1 MSVLDRHCFF
11 FVFIFSKIVTNTE
24 DMSIPLHLVSPY
36 LCNIGRINKLK
47 NMKKLF
53 LIPLMLLATFMLTAA
68 CSEDE
73 PLTDEQEQTTPEKDD
88 GEEGGNVEGGNG
100 RYLVLYCSRTG
111 NTERMAQTIQSALD
125 CDMIVV
131 EPETPY
137 EDDYNVML
145 DRAQVEL
152 DAIAQGNYPAITT
165 SVESFDTYDIVFI
178 GYPIWYSHIATP
190 MQTFLHNHADLLAGK
205 RIALFAS
212 SGSSG
217 IGTSERDAATLV
229 PDAVFEESLLLTSS
243 TLGSMATRIP
253 QWLESLGASREE
265 PDTPD
270 AASLHINIIVGEQTI
285 TATMEDNGA
294 ARDFLSRLPLEVTLE
309 DYNNGTEKIF
319 YPDPELNLDDT
330 PRGCAPVAGDITIYE
345 PWGNVAIFCRDW
357 SESSSLIKIGHI
369 DGDGISLLQ
378 GTESMNVRF
387 ERQ

>member
-1 MSVLDRHCFF
+1 
-11 FVFIFSKIVTNTE
+11 
-24 DMSIPLHLVSPY
+24 MSILLRLVSPY

-53 LIPLMLLATFMLTAA
+53 LIPLMLLATFMLTTA

-73 PLTDEQEQTTPEKDD
+73 PLTDGQEQTTPGEDD
-88 GEEGGNVEGGNG
+88 EENENEGNESDQGGNVDGTNG

-137 EDDYNVML
+137 EDDYNAML
-145 DRAQVEL
+145 DRAQTEL

-165 SVESFDTYDIVFI
+165 SMESFDAYDIVFI

-205 RIALFAS
+205 HIALFAS

-243 TLGSMATRIP
+243 TLGNMATRIP
-253 QWLESLGASREE
+253 QWLESLDASRE
-265 PDTPD
+265 DSDNPD
-270 AASLHINIIVGEQTI
+270 AASLNINIIVGNQTI

-309 DYNNGTEKIF
+309 DYNSGTEKIF

-330 PRGCAPVAGDITIYE
+330 PRGCAPIAGDITIYE

-357 SESSSLIKIGHI
+357 SESNSLFKIGHI
-369 DGDGISLLQ
+369 DDDGINLLQ
-378 GTESMNVRF
+378 GTESVNVRF

>member
-1 MSVLDRHCFF
+1 
-11 FVFIFSKIVTNTE
+11 
-24 DMSIPLHLVSPY
+24 
-36 LCNIGRINKLK
+36 
-47 NMKKLF
+47 MKKLF

-68 CSEDE
+68 CSEDN
-73 PLTDEQEQTTPEKDD
+73 PPTDGQEQTTPGEDD
-88 GEEGGNVEGGNG
+88 GEEGNEGNNEEGGNVEGGNG

-111 NTERMAQTIQSALD
+111 NTERMAQTIQSTLD

-137 EDDYNVML
+137 EDDYNAML
-145 DRAQVEL
+145 DRAQAEL
-152 DAIAQGNYPAITT
+152 AAIRQGNYPVITT
-165 SVESFDTYDIVFI
+165 SVESFDAYDIVFI
-178 GYPIWYSHIATP
+178 GYPIWYGHIATP
-190 MQTFLHNHADLLAGK
+190 MQTFLHNHAELLGGK
-205 RIALFAS
+205 HIALFAS

-217 IGTSERDAATLV
+217 IGALFASSGSSGIGISERDAAALV

-243 TLGSMATRIP
+243 TLGNMATRIP

-270 AASLHINIIVGEQTI
+270 ATSLNVNIIVGEQTI

-309 DYNNGTEKIF
+309 DYNSGTEKIF
-319 YPDPELNLDDT
+319 YPAPELSLDDT
-330 PRGCAPVAGDITIYE
+330 PRGCAPIAGDITIYE

-378 GTESMNVRF
+378 GTESVNVRF

>member
-1 MSVLDRHCFF
+1 
-11 FVFIFSKIVTNTE
+11 
-24 DMSIPLHLVSPY
+24 
-36 LCNIGRINKLK
+36 
-47 NMKKLF
+47 MKKLF
-53 LIPLMLLATFMLTAA
+53 LIPLMLLATLVFTSA
-68 CSEDE
+68 CSEED
-73 PLTDEQEQTTPEKDD
+73 PLPDGQEQTTPGEDEGD
-88 GEEGGNVEGGNG
+88 GGNEGNENEGEGGNVEGGNG

-125 CDMIVV
+125 CDMITV

-137 EDDYNVML
+137 EEDYNAML
-145 DRAQVEL
+145 DRAQAEL
-152 DAIAQGNYPAITT
+152 DAIAQGNYPAIAT
-165 SVESFDTYDIVFI
+165 SVESFDAYDIVFI
-178 GYPIWYSHIATP
+178 GYPIWYSHMATP
-190 MQTFLHNHADLLAGK
+190 MQTFLHNHAELLAGK

-212 SGSSG
+212 SGSSSMS
-217 IGTSERDAATLV
+217 TSEREAASLV

-243 TLGSMATRIP
+243 TLGSMETRIP

-265 PDTPD
+265 ADAPD
-270 AASLHINIIVGEQTI
+270 ATSLNINIIVDGQAI

-319 YPDPELNLDDT
+319 YPDPELSLSDT

-345 PWGNVAIFCRDW
+345 PWGNVAIFCRDG
-357 SESSSLIKIGHI
+357 SESHSLIKIGHI

-378 GTESMNVRF
+378 GTENINVRF

>member
-1 MSVLDRHCFF
+1 
-11 FVFIFSKIVTNTE
+11 
-24 DMSIPLHLVSPY
+24 
-36 LCNIGRINKLK
+36 
-47 NMKKLF
+47 MKKLF
-53 LIPLMLLATFMLTAA
+53 SIPLMLLATLVFTSA
-68 CSEDE
+68 CSEDD
-73 PLTDEQEQTTPEKDD
+73 LIHDGQEQTTPEEDD
-88 GEEGGNVEGGNG
+88 GEEGYEGTEDGGNEAGGNMEGNNG

-111 NTERMAQTIQSALD
+111 NTERMAQTIQSTLD

-137 EDDYNVML
+137 DDDYYAML
-145 DRAQVEL
+145 DRAQAEL
-152 DAIAQGNYPAITT
+152 DAIAQGNYPSITT
-165 SVESFDTYDIVFI
+165 SVVSFDKYDLVFI
-178 GYPIWYSHIATP
+178 GYPIWHYHMATP
-190 MQTFLHNHADLLAGK
+190 MQTFLYKHADLLAGK

-243 TLGSMATRIP
+243 SLGSMATRIP
-253 QWLESLGASREE
+253 EWLESLGASREE

-270 AASLHINIIVGEQTI
+270 ATSLNINIIVGGQTI

-294 ARDFLSRLPLEVTLE
+294 ARDFLSRLPMEVTLE

-319 YPDPELNLDDT
+319 YPDPELSLDDT

-357 SESSSLIKIGHI
+357 SESNSLIKIGHI

-378 GTESMNVRF
+378 GPESVNVRF